1 MKARRRLLVV
11 VNPGASRCGQALGS
25 AVATLF
31 SAGFALDIR
40 QTDERDGLRS
50 MILAESRYAE
60 AIVVAGGD
68 GTLNR
73 ALPALIAAGR
83 PVGILPLGTANDL
96 ARTLDIPPDPAD
108 AAKVISSGSV
118 KRIDVGHVND
128 VHFLN
133 VASIGLAV
141 DVADQQDPE
150 LKRQLGALSY
160 AVTVLRILGNSA
172 LFAATIEC
180 GGHRERVNACQITVG
195 NGVHYG
201 GGMKVA
207 RDAAIDDGRLDI
219 LAIETGSIPD
229 LIAMAPAFL
238 DGSLGER
245 DNVRSFRGE
254 TARVDTETPMR
265 VSTDGEV
272 TTQTP
277 ADFSILRSA
286 LEVFT
291 PS

>member
-11 VNPGASRCGQALGS
+11 VNPGASRCGQALGG
-25 AVATLF
+25 AVTALF

-40 QTDERDGLRS
+40 QTDKRDTLR
-50 MILAESRYAE
+50 
-60 AIVVAGGD
+60 AIVRADADADAIVIGGGD
-68 GTLNR
+68 GTLNS
-73 ALPALIAAGR
+73 ALPALIEAGK
-83 PVGILPLGTANDL
+83 PVGVLPLGTANDL
-96 ARTLDIPPDPAD
+96 ARTLGIPANASD
-108 AAKVISSGSV
+108 AAGVIASGALR
-118 KRIDVGHVND
+118 RIDVGKVND

-133 VASIGLAV
+133 VANIGLAV
-141 DVADQQDPE
+141 DVAEQQDPE
-150 LKRQLGALSY
+150 LKRHLGALSY
-160 AVTVLRILGNSA
+160 AVTVLRTLGNSA

-180 GGHRERVNACQITVG
+180 GGNRERVNACQITVG

-201 GGMKVA
+201 GGMRVA

-245 DNVRSFRGE
+245 DGVRFFRSE
-254 TARVDTETPMR
+254 TARVETESPMR

-286 LEVFT
+286 LEVFA
-291 PS
+291 PL

>member
-11 VNPGASRCGQALGS
+11 VNPGASRTGQAIGS
-25 AVATLF
+25 AITALF

-40 QTDERDGLRS
+40 QSDDRDALGS
-50 MILAESRYAE
+50 MISAAAGDAD
-60 AIVVAGGD
+60 AIIVAGGD
-68 GTLNR
+68 GTLNG
-73 ALPALIAAGR
+73 ALPALIEAGK

-96 ARTLDIPPDPAD
+96 ARTLGIPPDPA
-108 AAKVISSGSV
+108 AAATAISSGFL
-118 KRIDVGHVND
+118 KRIDVGKVND

-141 DVADQQDPE
+141 DVAEQQDPE
-150 LKRQLGALSY
+150 LKRRLGALSY
-160 AVTVLRILGNSA
+160 AVTVLRRLGNSA

-180 GGHRERVNACQITVG
+180 GGNRERVTACQITVG

-207 RDAAIDDGRLDI
+207 RDAAIDDGQLDV

-245 DNVRSFRGE
+245 DDVRSFRGA
-254 TARVDTETPMR
+254 TARVETETPMR

>member
-1 MKARRRLLVV
+1 MKARGRLLVV
-11 VNPGASRCGQALGS
+11 VNPGASRTGQALGS
-25 AVATLF
+25 AVTALF

-40 QTDERDGLRS
+40 QSDDRHALRA
-50 MILAESRYAE
+50 MILAEGAAAD

-68 GTLNR
+68 GTLNG
-73 ALPALIAAGR
+73 ALPALIEAGK

-96 ARTLDIPPDPAD
+96 ARTLGIPPNPAE
-108 AAKVISSGSV
+108 AAAVISSGSL
-118 KRIDVGHVND
+118 KRIDVGRAND
-128 VHFLN
+128 IHFLN
-133 VASIGLAV
+133 VASIGLSV
-141 DVADQQDPE
+141 DVAEQQDPE

-180 GGHRERVNACQITVG
+180 GGVRERVNACQITIG

-207 RDAAIDDGRLDI
+207 RDAAIDDGRLDV
-219 LAIETGSIPD
+219 LAIETGSIPE

-245 DNVRSFRGE
+245 DGVGFFRGE
-254 TARVDTETPMR
+254 TARVETETPMR

-286 LEVFT
+286 LQVFT

>member
-1 MKARRRLLVV
+1 MKARGRLLVV
-11 VNPGASRCGQALGS
+11 VNPRASRTGAALGS
-25 AVATLF
+25 AISALF

-40 QTDERDGLRS
+40 QSADQDALRP
-50 MILAESRYAE
+50 MILAEGANAS

-68 GTLNR
+68 GTLNG
-73 ALPALIAAGR
+73 ALPALIEAGK

-96 ARTLDIPPDPAD
+96 ARTLGIPPNPAE
-108 AAKVISSGSV
+108 AAAVISSGSL
-118 KRIDVGHVND
+118 KRIDVGRAND

-141 DVADQQDPE
+141 DVAEQQDPE

-180 GGHRERVNACQITVG
+180 GGIRARVNACQITVG

-207 RDAAIDDGRLDI
+207 RDAAIDDGQLDV
-219 LAIETGSIPD
+219 LAIETGSIPE

-238 DGSLGER
+238 DGTLGER
-245 DNVRSFRGE
+245 RGVGFFRGE
-254 TARVDTETPMR
+254 AARVETETPMR

-291 PS
+291 PL